1 MHVENDVYVLSQCV
15 RQPWSESEAFEERSE
30 DTSRQS
36 AVGGS
41 DGVFKSERG
50 SGAVW
55 LATTASEDPFD
66 LWNAVSEASDQ
77 HHMSELISE
86 SVFLDSSGNQLQMP
100 SMISDEH
107 VSDELKHNISDV
119 MSNLGCKVSN
129 TAAVS
134 EDPATKSEDPD
145 TKSEDSKAMSEKP
158 DANPDDCKD

>member
-1 MHVENDVYVLSQCV
+1 MYVLSHCV
-15 RQPWSESEAFEERSE
+15 RLPWSESEAFEGCSE
-30 DTSRQS
+30 DTRRQS

-77 HHMSELISE
+77 HPMSELMSE
-86 SVFLDSSGNQLQMP
+86 SVFFDSSGNQLQMP
-100 SMISDEH
+100 SLISDER
-107 VSDELKHNISDV
+107 VSDEFKHNISDV
-119 MSNLGCKVSN
+119 MSNLGFKVSN

-145 TKSEDSKAMSEKP
+145 TKSEDSEAMSEKP
-158 DANPDDCKD
+158 DANPDDFKD